1 MKKLLKRI
9 GKILLGLIVLLLI
22 TTAILTIRHDILSK
36 KDAKFLKGAYGENF
50 KLSTGESINYTFYD
64 SPSEDV
70 AVILPGFGCASV
82 HYEFDA
88 VAKGLTDK
96 YKIIM
101 FEPLGVGLSDETKRE
116 RTSENYC
123 KELHE
128 LMEHLNYKKYTLIG
142 HSIAGLYALKYSEM
156 YPDELKSFVG
166 IDATVPD
173 QINYGP
179 KSTKPKNVY
188 STYKLMRTFFVN
200 TGIYRVLN
208 ELSFKETLKKIPTIT
223 SKEDK
228 KKALAIYNTNILSD
242 TQMNEIKNME
252 QNSKDSI
259 SLKFP
264 ENIPV
269 LYMLSNENCKV
280 IPEWE
285 KLHKDI
291 ITNKD
296 SKVLIL
302 NGPHYLHNENLE
314 DVLKTIKEWN
324 Y

>member
-1 MKKLLKRI
+1 MKKIL
-9 GKILLGLIVLLLI
+9 KILRNIVLGFILLI
-22 TTAILTIRHDILSK
+22 LVTTAILAIRHNILSK
-36 KDAKFLKGAYGENF
+36 KDNAFLKNAYGENF
-50 KLSTGESINYTFYD
+50 KLSTGENINYTFYD

-70 AVILPGFGCASV
+70 AVIIPGFGCASV

-88 VAKGLTDK
+88 VAKGLKDK

-101 FEPLGVGLSDETKRE
+101 FEPLGVGLSDETKRD
-116 RTSENYC
+116 RTSENCC

-128 LMEHLNYKKYTLIG
+128 LMEHLNYNKYTLIG

-156 YPDELKSFVG
+156 YPDEVRSFVG
-166 IDATVPD
+166 IDASVPN

-179 KSTKPKNVY
+179 KETKPENTYK
-188 STYKLMRTFFVN
+188 SYKLMRTFLVN

-208 ELSFKETLKKIPTIT
+208 ELSFKKTLEQIPTIT

-228 KKALAIYNTNILSD
+228 KKALALNCTNILND

-252 QNSKDSI
+252 QNAKDSI
-259 SLKFP
+259 DLKFP

-269 LYMLSNENCKV
+269 LYMLSNETCKV
-280 IPEWE
+280 MPEWE
-285 KLHKDI
+285 KLHKDVS
-291 ITNKD
+291 TSKD

-302 NGPHYLHNENLE
+302 KGAHYLHAENLK
-314 DVLKTIKEWN
+314 DVLKTIKAWN

>member
-1 MKKLLKRI
+1 MKKILKRI
-9 GKILLGLIVLLLI
+9 GKILLGLIVLILI
-22 TTAILTIRHDILSK
+22 TTTILTIRHNMLSK
-36 KDAKFLKGAYGENF
+36 KDSKYLKGAYGESF
-50 KLSTGESINYTFYD
+50 KLSTGEKINYTFYD

-88 VAKGLTDK
+88 VAKGLKDK
-96 YKIIM
+96 YKIII

-116 RTSENYC
+116 RTSQNYC

-179 KSTKPKNVY
+179 KATKPKNIY
-188 STYKLMRTFFVN
+188 NTYKLMRTFYVN
-200 TGIYRVLN
+200 TGIYRVLT
-208 ELSFKETLKKIPTIT
+208 ELSFKKTLEKIPTIT

-228 KKALAIYNTNILSD
+228 KKALAINCTNILSD
-242 TQMNEIKNME
+242 TQMNEIKYMD
-252 QNSKDSI
+252 QNTKDSI
-259 SLKFP
+259 NLKFP

-269 LYMLSNENCKV
+269 LYMLSNENCKL

-291 ITNKD
+291 TANKN
-296 SKVLIL
+296 SKVLTID
-302 NGPHYLHNENLE
+302 GPHYLHTENL
-314 DVLKTIKEWN
+314 DAVLKTIKEWN